1 MSDQH
6 HCEYCLRQQFAAQ
19 QEAEEQRRLEEQ
31 AEEQYERPEVPYQK
45 GLVLQVRAHIPFEPF
60 GNPGYATT
68 FKSRGDEAAST
79 HGQAD
84 WCMKHPYP
92 ETEPHPDQSVF
103 NLHLLDEV
111 AVRDGRGAQLLR
123 CEWEGQESRGKPL
136 VAKIFDPMYYARDE
150 VGKDVTFIAASD
162 YSCEAASYEDLQKAG
177 VDGVMTP
184 KYYGSWTFDL
194 PIAQDG
200 TRQVHMVII
209 EWIDA
214 PTMLSYCEE
223 RRIHHIPPQR
233 RLDILAQVFETRA
246 KLAFHGAESLDLAM
260 RNVLILGDLEN
271 DPTPP
276 RVIFIDFND
285 SLARNRPNSLY
296 QVAWEKPPNPMC
308 LYWNK
313 RSAEEFNSWIPEP
326 HLSDMD
332 AFNKWVK
339 SIWGDSDE
347 FCVSSDFDDIL
358 ETGSYAALG
367 DSPPPSPL
375 PDTEYWDI
383 DEEEWLPTSDAAK
396 TDPGEWPPFIPDTEF
411 ESDESCSG
419 SEDSSDETMS
429 NAAC

>member
-1 MSDQH
+1 MPEGH
-6 HCEYCLRQQFAAQ
+6 HCEFCLREQ
-19 QEAEEQRRLEEQ
+19 QEAEEQPRV
-31 AEEQYERPEVPYQK
+31 AERYERPEVPYQK
-45 GLVLQVRAHIPFEPF
+45 GLVLQVRAHMPFVPF
-60 GNPGYATT
+60 GNPGYAAP
-68 FKSRGDEAAST
+68 FESRGEEPASA

-84 WCMKHPYP
+84 WCMEHPYP

-103 NLHLLDEV
+103 NLHLLDPV

-150 VGKDVTFIAASD
+150 IGEDVTWVAASD
-162 YSCEAASYEDLQKAG
+162 YSCEAAAYEDLQAAG

-194 PIAQDG
+194 PIAEG
-200 TRQVHMVII
+200 ETRQVHMVII

-223 RRIHHIPPQR
+223 RRVHHIPPQR

-246 KLAFHGAESLDLAM
+246 KLTFYGAESLDLAL
-260 RNVLILGDLEN
+260 RNVLIQGDLEN

-285 SLARNRPNSLY
+285 SFARNRPNSLY
-296 QVAWEKPPNPMC
+296 HVTWDKPPNPMC

-313 RSAEEFNSWIPEP
+313 RSAEEFSAWIPEP

-339 SIWGDSDE
+339 SLWGDSDE
-347 FCVSSDFDDIL
+347 FCVSPEFEDIL
-358 ETGSYAALG
+358 ETRSYAALG
-367 DSPPPSPL
+367 DSPPPTPL
-375 PDTEYWDI
+375 PDEEYYDV
-383 DEEEWLPTSDAAK
+383 DQEEWLPTSEAAK
-396 TDPGEWPPFIPDTEF
+396 FDPKLWPAFVPDTEF
-411 ESDESCSG
+411 ESDESCYG
-419 SEDSSDETMS
+419 SEESMSDEDS
-429 NAAC
+429 